1 MVLMVGALNVSPA
14 FAAAAAEVPV
24 VGGVFRVL
32 TVRNYQETN
41 EDRTLTVEQPVVEG
55 ESAIYYK
62 DFKYKPV
69 GHHEMAILQT
79 MPNVLMTP
87 HTAFFTDEAV
97 GDMVRYSIEHCVNT
111 VRNGR

>member
-1 MVLMVGALNVSPA
+1 MINKKTIHSMKDGVILINMARGVLIETADLIEALESGKVS
-14 FAAAAAEVPV
+14 AAA
-24 VGGVFRVL
+24 L
-32 TVRNYQETN
+32 
-41 EDRTLTVEQPVVEG
+41 DVVEG

-69 GHHEMAILQT
+69 GHHEMAILQA